1 MIDTESMNKKIN
13 EELPWVPANLSGTTA
28 LVTHVNCMDGAACA
42 ILFLEKGGL
51 PEDIYYVGAGSLK
64 KFIDENPVMKSDKFI
79 IFADV
84 GLTNKEE
91 ADVLEERGECVLL
104 DHHLTSAHMKDRHW
118 AYIDCEG
125 NGGTGCGC
133 MLLCHYLGVV
143 CDLGKDEEPYSPE
156 MIRFVTAVDDNDRWL
171 QKDPRSMDMAC
182 WMTFVGQKRFV
193 EDFSDLVRWGN
204 NRTSIWAYWEQDV
217 IKIIKE
223 QKRKNIERLLQ
234 DVVIRPLQLEDHSI
248 SLTGKVLIGYV
259 VSSEQNVSQLLAD
272 VLNRYPEIDVSAQ
285 ISIDKGSV
293 SLRSRGNVD
302 VAAIAKMFG
311 GGGHRAASGH
321 QLPKNLTN
329 MIIQEVHDLRICD
342 W

>member
-1 MIDTESMNKKIN
+1 MIDTQSMNKKIN
-13 EELPWVPANLSGTTA
+13 EELPWVPTTLAGTTA

-42 ILFLEKGGL
+42 ILFLKFGGL

-64 KFIDENPVMKSDKFI
+64 KFMDENPVMKSDKFI

-84 GLTNKEE
+84 GLTSEEE
-91 ADVLEERGECVLL
+91 ADVLEERGKCVLL
-104 DHHLTSAHMKDRHW
+104 DHHLTSAHMKDRYW

-133 MLLCHYLGVV
+133 MLLYHYLGVMSP
-143 CDLGKDEEPYSPE
+143 LGLGGLADIIPE
-156 MIRFVTAVDDNDRWL
+156 MIRFVTVVDDNDRWL

-193 EDFSDLVRWGN
+193 QDFMDMGRWEESN
-204 NRTSIWAYWEQDV
+204 PSIWDFWEGDV
-217 IKIIKE
+217 LEIIKG
-223 QKRKNIERLLQ
+223 QKKRNIERLLQ
-234 DVVIRPLQLEDHSI
+234 NVVKHSI
-248 SLTGKVLIGYV
+248 QLVDYVVNIGYV
-259 VSSEQNVSQLLAD
+259 VSSEQNVSQLLMD
-272 VLNRYPEIDVSAQ
+272 VLDRYPDVDVAAQ
-285 ISIDKGSV
+285 ISVDKGSV

-302 VAAIAKMFG
+302 VAKIAKMFG

-321 QLPKNLTN
+321 PLPKNLEK
-329 MIIQEVHDLRICD
+329 IIIEAVHGD